1 MTIRPKVAAA
11 PAPGTFTGRHML
23 LVMIAFFGV
32 IIGVNITLA
41 VFSSTTWSGLVVPN
55 SYVASQQF
63 QVKRD
68 ALAAQQALGW
78 KPHFSYAP
86 GAARFILS
94 DAAGK
99 PVDLGTVTI
108 QVNRPIGTREDV
120 NVQVAPGPDGA
131 YMAEMNLGAGVWDAL
146 VSTPVTAQGPFEFR
160 HRFSVDAPLP

>member
-1 MTIRPKVAAA
+1 MTTRPQAAAA

-32 IIGVNITLA
+32 IVSVNVTLA
-41 VFSSTTWSGLVVPN
+41 VFSSTTWSGLVVQN
-55 SYVASQQF
+55 SYVASQEF

-68 ALAAQQALGW
+68 ALAAQQAIGW

-86 GAARFILS
+86 GAARFVIT

-108 QVNRPIGTREDV
+108 QVNRPIGTRDDV
-120 NVQVAPGPDGA
+120 NVEVAPGPDGA
-131 YMAEMNLGAGVWDAL
+131 YVAEMNLGPGVWDAMI
-146 VSTPVTAQGPFEFR
+146 STATTAQGPFEFR
-160 HRFSVDAPLP
+160 HRFSVDAR